1 MAWIVIAIF
10 SYFLVALEVI
20 LDKFMLSSKRVS
32 HPAIYAFYSG
42 ILSLAALLIFAPFG
56 FHLVSFSSAL
66 MSFAAGIIFT
76 YGILCLFFAINKSE
90 ASQAIPVVG
99 AVIPL
104 TTYFLSLI
112 FLNERL
118 HNFQL
123 IGVAVLIVGGLLISF
138 DFPLKIHPHAKNKN
152 KQNKDLDKNS
162 EISRDIFGV
171 GVNKRKFFAGFYY
184 SIGAG
189 ILLAIAFTSFKH
201 FFDRDNFLNV
211 YIWTRLGL
219 CIGAL
224 TLLTVPFWRKVII
237 NSFTGLHKEKGEK
250 KKNIRTS
257 MLFVATK
264 ALGGAGSILTNK
276 AIALGSVTIVN
287 ALVSTEY
294 AFILL
299 MGIIFSIWFPQVFKE
314 KRDVRSI
321 FEKIAAIIMITI
333 GIVLISVTR

>member
-1 MAWIVIAIF
+1 MTWIIIAIF
-10 SYFLVALEVI
+10 SYFLIALEII
-20 LDKFMLSSKRVS
+20 LDKFLLSSKRVS

-42 ILSLAALLIFAPFG
+42 LLSLTALLIFSPFG
-56 FHLVSFSSAL
+56 FHLISFSSAL
-66 MSFAAGIIFT
+66 LSFAAGMIFT

-118 HNFQL
+118 HNLQL
-123 IGVAVLIVGGLLISF
+123 IGVVVLIAGGLLISF
-138 DFPLKIHPHAKNKN
+138 DLPLKI
-152 KQNKDLDKNS
+152 
-162 EISRDIFGV
+162 
-171 GVNKRKFFAGFYY
+171 NKRKFFSGFYY

-189 ILLAIAFTSFKH
+189 FLLAIAFTSFKH
-201 FFDRDNFLNV
+201 FFDQDNFLNV
-211 YIWTRLGL
+211 YIWTRIGL
-219 CIGAL
+219 CIGAM
-224 TLLTVPFWRKVII
+224 TLLIVPSWRRVIF
-237 NSFTGLHKEKGEK
+237 NSFTGLHKNNEEK
-250 KKNIRTS
+250 KKNVKTS

-264 ALGGAGSILTNK
+264 ILGGAGSILTNK
-276 AIALGSVTIVN
+276 AIAMGSVTIVN

-299 MGIIFSIWFPQVFKE
+299 MGIVFSMWFPQVFQE
-314 KRDVRSI
+314 KRDMKTI

-333 GIVLISVTR
+333 GVVLISV

>member
-1 MAWIVIAIF
+1 MTWIVIAIF
-10 SYFLVALEVI
+10 SYFLVALEII
-20 LDKFMLSSKRVS
+20 LDKFLLSSKRVS

-42 ILSLAALLIFAPFG
+42 VLSLTALLIFSPFG
-56 FHLVSFSSAL
+56 FHLISFSSAL
-66 MSFAAGIIFT
+66 LSFAAGMIFT

-123 IGVAVLIVGGLLISF
+123 IGVAVLIAGGLLISF
-138 DFPLKIHPHAKNKN
+138 DLPLKIHPHTKNKN
-152 KQNKDLDKNS
+152 KQDKDLGKNS

-171 GVNKRKFFAGFYY
+171 GVDKRKFFSGFYY

-189 ILLAIAFTSFKH
+189 VLLAIAFTSFKH
-201 FFDRDNFLNV
+201 FFDQDNFLNV
-211 YIWTRLGL
+211 YIWTRIGL
-219 CIGAL
+219 CIGAM
-224 TLLTVPFWRKVII
+224 TLLIVPSWRRVIF
-237 NSFTGLHKEKGEK
+237 NSFTGLHKNNEEK
-250 KKNIRTS
+250 KKNVKTS

-264 ALGGAGSILTNK
+264 ILGGAGSILTNK

-299 MGIIFSIWFPQVFKE
+299 MGIVFSMWFPQVFQE
-314 KRDVRSI
+314 KRDVRTI
-321 FEKIAAIIMITI
+321 FEKVVAIAMITI
-333 GIVLISVTR
+333 GVVLISV

>member
-1 MAWIVIAIF
+1 MSWIIIAIF
-10 SYFLVALEVI
+10 SYFLVALEII
-20 LDKFMLSSKRVS
+20 LDKFLLSSKRVS

-42 ILSLAALLIFAPFG
+42 VLSLTALLVFSPFG
-56 FHLVSFSSAL
+56 FHLISFSNAL
-66 MSFAAGIIFT
+66 MSFAAGLVFT

-112 FLNERL
+112 FLGERL

-123 IGVAVLIVGGLLISF
+123 VGVAVLIVGGLLISF
-138 DFPLKIHPHAKNKN
+138 DFPLKI
-152 KQNKDLDKNS
+152 
-162 EISRDIFGV
+162 
-171 GVNKRKFFAGFYY
+171 NKRKFFAGFYY

-201 FFDRDNFLNV
+201 FFDNDNFLNV
-211 YIWTRLGL
+211 YIWTRIGL

-224 TLLTVPFWRKVII
+224 TLLIVPIWRKII
-237 NSFTGLHKEKGEK
+237 FNSFTGLHKNNEEK
-250 KKNIRTS
+250 KKNVKTGI
-257 MLFVATK
+257 LFVATK
-264 ALGGAGSILTNK
+264 TLGGAGSILTNK

-299 MGIIFSIWFPQVFKE
+299 MGIVFSMWFPQVFQE
-314 KRDVRSI
+314 KRDVQAI
-321 FEKIAAIIMITI
+321 FEKVVAITMIAI
-333 GIVLISVTR
+333 GVVLISMTR